1 MQNSRKNSKLTVKI
15 PELKENTQ
23 GFGKFNSNNFE
34 NNKINVNLNLCV
46 LNFILSK
53 NGFFLKYILVGDL
66 VKNS

>member
-1 MQNSRKNSKLTVKI
+1 MQNSRKNQNSMGEI
-15 PELKENTQ
+15 PKLKENTQ
-23 GFGKFNSNNFE
+23 GFGKFHSNHFE

-46 LNFILSK
+46 LNFMLSK